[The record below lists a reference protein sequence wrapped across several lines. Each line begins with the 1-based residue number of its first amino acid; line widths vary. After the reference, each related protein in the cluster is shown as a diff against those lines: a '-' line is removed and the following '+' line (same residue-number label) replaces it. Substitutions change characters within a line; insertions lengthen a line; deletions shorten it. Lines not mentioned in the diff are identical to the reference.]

1 MSYTDRRSAPDDLDW
16 YYSRAASVDVRAIP
30 IERGAGGPPEDP
42 ERDRIRKG
50 RIDAVLRAVIRREP
64 VRRCV
69 WDHDPQCAD
78 PTLTPADRRCPG
90 LKCVEVSIGGAWLE
104 WALRSYH
111 GGPVDLVPVD
121 RMAVAFLALLTGAAN
136 ESDEARMIAARRHY
150 AEAKAALAASKK
162 ANGSA
167 RARRIDK
174 GIARRDLEEAA
185 RVLAIVYGSPVATAF
200 APSREQWG
208 ALKLETQR
216 GAMARVHAAAL
227 AAYREAGG

>member
-30 IERGAGGPPEDP
+30 IERGHGGPPEDP

-50 RIDAVLRAVIRREP
+50 RIDAVLRAVIRRDP

-69 WDHDPQCAD
+69 WDHDTEDRA
-78 PTLTPADRRCPG
+78 LRRCPG
-90 LKCVEVSIGGAWLE
+90 DGCVEISIGGAWLE

-174 GIARRDLEEAA
+174 GMARRGLEEAA
-185 RVLAIVYGSPVATAF
+185 RVLAIVYGSPVATAL

-216 GAMARVHAAAL
+216 SAMARVHAAAL

>member
-42 ERDRIRKG
+42 EKNRIRKG
-50 RIDAVLRAVIRREP
+50 RIDAVLRAVIRRDP

-69 WDHDPQCAD
+69 WDHDTEDRA
-78 PTLTPADRRCPG
+78 LRRCPG
-90 LKCVEVSIGGAWLE
+90 DGCVEVSIGGAWLE

>member
-1 MSYTDRRSAPDDLDW
+1 MSFVERRSAADDLDW
-16 YYSRAASVDVRAIP
+16 FYARAASVDVRAIP

-42 ERDRIRKG
+42 EKDRIRKG
-50 RIDAVLRAVIRREP
+50 RIDAVLRAVVRREP

-69 WDHDPQCAD
+69 WDHDTEDRA
-78 PTLTPADRRCPG
+78 LRRCPG
-90 LKCVEVSIGGAWLE
+90 DGCVEVAIGGAWLE

-185 RVLAIVYGSPVATAF
+185 RVLAIVYGSPIAAAF